1 MKGED
6 VVDKKI
12 LNSLLITIGISF
24 VTLFILNFVF
34 QGLFREEGLYV
45 ALFSSTIFTLIYCT
59 KLILSRLDENIDK

>member
-12 LNSLLITIGISF
+12 LNSLLITICISF

-34 QGLFREEGLYV
+34 QGLFGEEGLYV